1 MKCTLLKDFRGEN
14 SWPSFKIVPPGFYM
28 LPTPID
34 TYNWHCKDMSFYPSF
49 VLFAIAFD
57 ENCDINAKASFCR
70 VLIPFIGGCF
80 DAFMCTQ
87 LTLGLPRWGSGR
99 MTHSQFSANFK
110 SAPVSIQPL
119 VTAVMQVRALM
130 PSPPQRQLTQMA
142 ADTESMK
149 SDWGAGKMML
159 YNH

>member
-1 MKCTLLKDFRGEN
+1 
-14 SWPSFKIVPPGFYM
+14 
-28 LPTPID
+28 
-34 TYNWHCKDMSFYPSF
+34 
-49 VLFAIAFD
+49 
-57 ENCDINAKASFCR
+57 
-70 VLIPFIGGCF
+70 
-80 DAFMCTQ
+80 
-87 LTLGLPRWGSGR
+87 

-149 SDWGAGKMML
+149 SD
-159 YNH
+159 